1 MSIITISRGCCSHGK
16 EIAEEVAHKLGYE
29 CVSQEIIF
37 EAASSFHLPEEKLME
52 SIHDAPG
59 ILDKITRAREKFIT
73 FFQAALLEHLKKDN
87 VVYHGYAGY
96 LFVPAVPHLLKVLV
110 MAEMEDRITFL
121 QKKEKMSRNSAVE
134 FIRREDKNR
143 ADWYR
148 YMSKADMNDP
158 RLYDL
163 VINIGRLDVQDACRI
178 ISTAATSETR
188 KATPESKKSFCD
200 LALNYHVKAALQ
212 DICDPVAIA
221 QCCNRCLRK
230 IAPIIELVCTVDR
243 GLDIHLIHRSEKRH
257 QVVLGVVRAAAAWAR
272 YRIERFSD
280 VLRVILG

>member
-16 EIAEEVAHKLGYE
+16 EIAEEVAEKLGYE

-73 FFQAALLEHLKKDN
+73 CFQAALLEHLKKDN

-188 KATPESKKSFCD
+188 KATPESKKAFCD

-212 DICDPVAIA
+212 DICEADVTSDGGMVH
-221 QCCNRCLRK
+221 LRIHGQK
-230 IAPIIELVCTVDR
+230 LKKTGFAGPEL
-243 GLDIHLIHRSEKRH
+243 ERH
-257 QVVLGVVRAAAAWAR
+257 VREQIRDDLGSQVVRVVKKIPGVKEVVCDIDFPA
-272 YRIERFSD
+272 YS
-280 VLRVILG
+280 